1 MKKMCLKIKKNTLLK
16 LKKKTWYYETSDSKK
31 RCRNGYPAGGFL
43 DAGESLIVCEVRK
56 QEEGVIKI
64 KSFHSVEN
72 TVYMIINEN
81 DSSYFFELF
90 SACN

>member
-1 MKKMCLKIKKNTLLK
+1 MCLKIKKNMLLR

-31 RCRNGYPAGGFL
+31 RCRRGYPAGGFL

-56 QEEGVIKI
+56 QEQGVVKI
-64 KSFHSVEN
+64 KSFHSIEKI
-72 TVYMIINEN
+72 VYMVISED

-90 SACN
+90 NTCN